1 MKKIILVISLV
12 IFSSY
17 EFYILARNFASP
29 SEYGPSERV
38 SFKIRGTGSK
48 NIFVTI
54 GIGNKVGWGSCCSG
68 VGPNSTVG
76 FVGEAGYVVYDGK
89 SRRIIAKIYK
99 EMEGQTIDL
108 ADYY

>member
-1 MKKIILVISLV
+1 MKKIIFVISLV
-12 IFSSY
+12 IVCSYDFFS
-17 EFYILARNFASP
+17 FAGNFTSP
-29 SEYGPSERV
+29 SEHGPSERV
-38 SFKIRGTGSK
+38 SFKIKGTGSK

-54 GIGNKVGWGSCCSG
+54 GIGNKVGWGACCSG

-76 FVGEAGYVVYDGK
+76 FVGEVGYVVYDGK
-89 SRRIIAKIYK
+89 SRRIITKIYK